1 MALLLHELKQN
12 KLSLII
18 WSAAIAFML
27 GVCVLIY
34 PGMAEQMKEISDM
47 LTNMGALSDA
57 FGLDQLG
64 FTDFMGYFAL
74 EFGEM
79 LCLGGGLFAAILG
92 TGMLAKEE
100 KDHTAEFLLTH
111 PISRNSVL
119 TSKLLAML
127 IQIILLNF
135 STVIVTIV
143 CILAIG
149 EQVQAGTLAL
159 LFLAALILQLEI
171 AAITFGLSSLMRRGA
186 IGVGLG
192 LALGCYFMNLMAN
205 LSEEMKFLKFIT
217 PYGYAD
223 SAQIASEG
231 SIQIKYLAIG
241 LAVMAAS
248 IALAYKKYTSK
259 DIA

>member
-1 MALLLHELKQN
+1 
-12 KLSLII
+12 
-18 WSAAIAFML
+18 
-27 GVCVLIY
+27 V
-34 PGMAEQMKEISDM
+34 
-47 LTNMGALSDA
+47 
-57 FGLDQLG
+57 
-64 FTDFMGYFAL
+64 
-74 EFGEM
+74 
-79 LCLGGGLFAAILG
+79 
-92 TGMLAKEE
+92 
-100 KDHTAEFLLTH
+100 
-111 PISRNSVL
+111 
-119 TSKLLAML
+119 
-127 IQIILLNF
+127 
-135 STVIVTIV
+135 TVI
-143 CILAIG
+143 CIFAIG

>member
-1 MALLLHELKQN
+1 MTLLLHELKRN

-18 WSAAIAFML
+18 WSAAVAFML

-34 PGMAEQMKEISDM
+34 PEMAEQMKEMSDM
-47 LTNMGALSDA
+47 FANMGALSDA

-64 FTDFMGYFAL
+64 FKDFMGYFAL

-92 TGMLAKEE
+92 AGMLAKEE

-111 PISRNSVL
+111 PISRVSVV
-119 TSKLLAML
+119 TSKLLAVL
-127 IQIILLNF
+127 IQVVVLNLA
-135 STVIVTIV
+135 TLIVTLV

-149 EQVQAGTLAL
+149 EQLQVGTLAL

-171 AAITFGLSSLMRRGA
+171 AAITFGLSSLLRRGA
-186 IGVGLG
+186 LGLGLG
-192 LALGCYFMNLMAN
+192 LALGFYFMNLVAN
-205 LSEEMKFLKFIT
+205 LSEQLEFVKYIT

-223 SAQIASEG
+223 AAHIVSEG
-231 SIQIKYLAIG
+231 RIEIKYLAVG
-241 LAVMAAS
+241 LIVSAAS

>member
-34 PGMAEQMKEISDM
+34 PGMAEQMKEMSDM

-92 TGMLAKEE
+92 AGMLAKEE

-171 AAITFGLSSLMRRGA
+171 AAITFALSSLLRRGA

-192 LALGCYFMNLMAN
+192 LALGCYFINLMAN
-205 LSEEMKFLKFIT
+205 LSEEMEFLKYIT

-223 SAQIASEG
+223 ASHIVSEG
-231 SIQIKYLAIG
+231 NMEIKYLAIG